1 VIMTEED
8 YCFDCKEWVAPGD
21 SDHLEHDTIKNRTR
35 PESPPDLGVSVSDG
49 IGVRMDKGE

>member
-1 VIMTEED
+1 MTEED